1 MNGELH
7 HSQRVTVAYDEASKP
22 MKIQMNGEGDAY
34 YADLQE
40 MSLNPHIVKIHSLM
54 IKNTGITID
63 FIAPLVFDPNDRD
76 LSGSLMRGVKVE
88 GRDKGLFLE
97 NIERLARNLGE
108 EWERAVRKRKE
119 RIVSRDKLTKKK
131 K

>member
-1 MNGELH
+1 MNGELYH
-7 HSQRVTVAYDEASKP
+7 NQRVKVEYDEASKP
-22 MKIQMNGEGDAY
+22 MKIQMNGESDAY

-40 MSLNPHIVKIHSLM
+40 MSINPHIVEIQSLL
-54 IKNTGITID
+54 IKKTGIIID
-63 FIAPLVFDPNDRD
+63 FTAPLVFDPNDRD

-97 NIERLARNLGE
+97 NIEHLARNLGE

-119 RIVSRDKLTKKK
+119 RIISRNNFTKKK